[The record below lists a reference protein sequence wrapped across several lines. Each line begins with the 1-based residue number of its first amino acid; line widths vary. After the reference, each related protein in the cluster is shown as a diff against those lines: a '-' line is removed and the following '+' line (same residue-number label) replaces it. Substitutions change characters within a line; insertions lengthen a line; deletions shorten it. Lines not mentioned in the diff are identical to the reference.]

1 MITRKRTP
9 WGLLYFILLLMLAGA
24 YFISGLF
31 TFSDVN
37 MLNYGEKIKYI
48 FLHPFHLWW
57 NDRTPMVMG
66 IACILWLMGVSYFLT
81 YYRNYHFGAEHGTAD
96 WGDVRTMLK
105 QLQDPDPM
113 RNTIVSKNISIG
125 FDALSNMNML
135 IMGGSGSG
143 KTTGIVIPNIL
154 LGSCTNVILDIKGD
168 LLKKYGNYLKQHGIV
183 VRSLNLKNPLQ
194 SDRYNPFL
202 YIQNYSDLIGLITNI
217 QNSVTPPDAQKGD
230 PFWQDGVGLYLQS
243 LFEYEWLE
251 SKREG
256 RKPTMNN
263 ILKLVNLEARKMSV
277 RDEETEEMKEITQ
290 LQWLMDTLAT
300 ERGDDYPPVR
310 DYRKLKEGAAETVRS
325 IIIMVNAQL
334 RLCELPEIRRIFED
348 DDLDL
353 PSLGLGVGKTTKK
366 TALFLV
372 MRSGD
377 TSYNLFISMLYTQMF
392 RILRDLADN
401 ECPGGKLPI
410 HVRLW
415 ADEYY
420 AGPKPADSEMLLG
433 EIRSR
438 NISMVPILQD
448 VSQLKTLFPQD
459 KWEIFSSNCSAVVY
473 LGSGPTAYTTHK
485 WISDMLGEMTIDT
498 RSDTISQGRGG
509 GGSLQNSKAGMK
521 LMTPEQVR
529 EMPNRDCILLI
540 EGMKPVYD
548 RKNRPFA
555 TKQWKEAEI
564 AAGPDGYTNPIRIL
578 HDKEKDI
585 YKTVDCEEK
594 IIMVDKAEEQFY
606 RNAAATDKTIRFFD
620 IDKEAFLYLN
630 WDEDKPLTM
639 EEIQA
644 IAKTAK
650 KKDVSMMK
658 EPDDVKKD
666 KNTEEAIQGTKNYD
680 GITPRMK
687 WNLKGSFSECILRY
701 GEKLTPEEMEILSQC
716 LKDGLSDRQM
726 KKILILPD
734 ACAMEN
740 YRKIFLSANRS
751 R

>member
-1 MITRKRTP
+1 MEDKTYRVGGYHKFMIYDPKERKIEALSFRDRVVQHCLCDNILKP
-9 WGLLYFILLLMLAGA
+9 YFENRLIYDNAACREGKGTDFARDRLSGFLREHYKKHGA
-24 YFISGLF
+24 R
-31 TFSDVN
+31 
-37 MLNYGEKIKYI
+37 
-48 FLHPFHLWW
+48 W

-66 IACILWLMGVSYFLT
+66 IASILWLMGVSYFLT

-96 WGDVRTMLK
+96 WGDVRMMLK
-105 QLQDPDPM
+105 QLQDPDSM

-168 LLKKYGNYLKQHGIV
+168 LLKKYGNYLRQNGIV

-353 PSLGLGVGKTTKK
+353 PSLGLGVGKTKKK

-377 TSYNLFISMLYTQMF
+377 TSYNLFISMLYTC
-392 RILRDLADN
+392 A
-401 ECPGGKLPI
+401 
-410 HVRLW
+410 H
-415 ADEYY
+415 
-420 AGPKPADSEMLLG
+420 
-433 EIRSR
+433 
-438 NISMVPILQD
+438 
-448 VSQLKTLFPQD
+448 
-459 KWEIFSSNCSAVVY
+459 
-473 LGSGPTAYTTHK
+473 
-485 WISDMLGEMTIDT
+485 
-498 RSDTISQGRGG
+498 
-509 GGSLQNSKAGMK
+509 KAGR
-521 LMTPEQVR
+521 L
-529 EMPNRDCILLI
+529 
-540 EGMKPVYD
+540 
-548 RKNRPFA
+548 
-555 TKQWKEAEI
+555 
-564 AAGPDGYTNPIRIL
+564 
-578 HDKEKDI
+578 
-585 YKTVDCEEK
+585 
-594 IIMVDKAEEQFY
+594 
-606 RNAAATDKTIRFFD
+606 
-620 IDKEAFLYLN
+620 
-630 WDEDKPLTM
+630 
-639 EEIQA
+639 
-644 IAKTAK
+644 
-650 KKDVSMMK
+650 
-658 EPDDVKKD
+658 
-666 KNTEEAIQGTKNYD
+666 
-680 GITPRMK
+680 
-687 WNLKGSFSECILRY
+687 
-701 GEKLTPEEMEILSQC
+701 
-716 LKDGLSDRQM
+716 
-726 KKILILPD
+726 
-734 ACAMEN
+734 
-740 YRKIFLSANRS
+740 
-751 R
+751 